1 MITVIL
7 ALLGTVGGIVLWIM
21 KRRTPLQRDYEQIEV
36 ARIKRNRDIDS
47 WWSNKPPGS

>member
-1 MITVIL
+1 MITGIL
-7 ALLGTVGGIVLWIM
+7 ALLGTVGGIVLWFM

-36 ARIKRNRDIDS
+36 ARLKRNRDIDS